1 MQRSSINKVIVVGR
15 IGNKP
20 EGRYTPSGTST
31 ARFSVAT
38 NESWMDSDNNRQ
50 EHTEWHDI
58 EALGKNA
65 DFATQYLQKGQL
77 VCVEGRL
84 HTNAWTDK
92 DGNNRKKTE
101 IKCQSVT
108 PLEWKNE
115 KKSDNSN
122 DSVKEPAIE
131 GEEELPF

>member
-1 MQRSSINKVIVVGR
+1 MQRSSINKAIIVGR

-31 ARFSVAT
+31 ARFSIAT

-58 EALGKNA
+58 EALGKTA
-65 DFATQYLQKGQL
+65 DFVTQYLQKGQL

-84 HTNAWTDK
+84 RTNTWTDK
-92 DGNNRKKTE
+92 DGNNRRKTE
-101 IKCQSVT
+101 IICQNVT
-108 PLEWKNE
+108 PLEWKSD
-115 KKSDNSN
+115 KKPGSSD
-122 DSVKEPAIE
+122 DSVAEPVINE
-131 GEEELPF
+131 EEELPF